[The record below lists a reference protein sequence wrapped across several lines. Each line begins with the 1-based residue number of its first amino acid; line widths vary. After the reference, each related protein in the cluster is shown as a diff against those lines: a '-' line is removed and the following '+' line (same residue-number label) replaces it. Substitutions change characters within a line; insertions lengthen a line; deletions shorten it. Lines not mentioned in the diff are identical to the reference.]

1 MPERLSL
8 LRIKS
13 DNPFSPPDELWAAVT
28 KCWEKFPL
36 DTLARAYVRHSQIAS
51 AIAQCNGGDE
61 FVRER
66 SGLHCNVR
74 NCCVT
79 VCGEDGKPTGVEVV
93 NAYDGIDD
101 DVIWQRLRY
110 EPPDVEPSFAENLA
124 RMTPEEIECL
134 FNGLDRDH
142 PWFNAVVTA
151 YVATDPSAFD
161 EGDAVH
167 R

>member
-1 MPERLSL
+1 
-8 LRIKS
+8 
-13 DNPFSPPDELWAAVT
+13 
-28 KCWEKFPL
+28 
-36 DTLARAYVRHSQIAS
+36 
-51 AIAQCNGGDE
+51 
-61 FVRER
+61 
-66 SGLHCNVR
+66 
-74 NCCVT
+74 
-79 VCGEDGKPTGVEVV
+79 VEVV
-93 NAYDGIDD
+93 NAYDGIDV

-142 PWFNAVVTA
+142 PWFNAVVIA
-151 YVATDPSAFD
+151 YAATDPSAFD